1 MAWLPPEI
9 LMLIVSHIHD
19 PTTLVSLRSV
29 NKDWSAAAAWQLDR
43 MLLLLDMNKRNQD
56 IIEKRRKDLR
66 ARDLVRGM
74 VVNHPDGDYWH
85 VSKQASYQPQIHDPE
100 IRC

>member
-9 LMLIVSHIHD
+9 LLIIFSHIQD
-19 PTTLVSLRSV
+19 PMTLVSLRCV

-43 MLLLLDMNKRNQD
+43 VFLLLDMNKRTQD
-56 IIEKRRKDLR
+56 LIEKRRKDLR
-66 ARDLVRGM
+66 ARDLVRRM

-85 VSKQASYQPQIHDPE
+85 VSKQLSCPTPE
-100 IRC
+100 IRR